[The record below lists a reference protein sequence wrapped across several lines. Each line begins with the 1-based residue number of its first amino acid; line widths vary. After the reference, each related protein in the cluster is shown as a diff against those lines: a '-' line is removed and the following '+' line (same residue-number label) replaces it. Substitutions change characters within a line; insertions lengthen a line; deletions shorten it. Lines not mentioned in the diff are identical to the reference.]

1 MPKGMN
7 LIILAGLIL
16 ALILNSLFVIDEKED
31 GIVFQFGEAIRS
43 DLPTG
48 LNFKLP
54 IIQNVK
60 KYDSRLQTLD
70 EEPNR
75 ILTVESKY
83 LIVDSFVK
91 YRITNVRTFYDATSG
106 SFINLN
112 NLLGQR
118 TAFELKN
125 QFGRRTVTE
134 LVSGERDQL
143 MSDMRENLG
152 NSVSDLGIEIID
164 FRVKRIDLP
173 PELSNSVYERMRS
186 ERNRLAEELRAEGN
200 ELSNEIRSTAD
211 KEKVI
216 ILAEAYKTAEQI
228 RGDGDAKAAA
238 IYAESFSKDPE
249 FYEFTRSMRAYDATF
264 NNKSDVLLI
273 DPKSDFFKYLNKSKG
288 DNLTVYEQY
297 HPDLRL
303 TVG

>member
-1 MPKGMN
+1 MN
-7 LIILAGLIL
+7 KRLNLFILAGLII
-16 ALILNSLFVIDEKED
+16 ALILNSLFVIDEKQD
-31 GIVFQFGEAIRS
+31 GIVFQFGEAINS
-43 DLPTG
+43 DIPTG

-60 KYDSRLQTLD
+60 KYDSRIQTLD
-70 EEPNR
+70 EEPKR

-91 YRITNVRTFYDATSG
+91 YRIINVRTFYDATSG

-143 MSDMRENLG
+143 MSNMRDNLG

-173 PELSNSVYERMRS
+173 PELSNSVHERMRS

-211 KEKVI
+211 KLKVI
-216 ILAEAYKTAEQI
+216 ILAEAYKTSEEI
-228 RGDGDAKAAA
+228 RGEGDATAAA
-238 IYAESFSKDPE
+238 IYASSFSKDSE
-249 FYEFTRSMRAYDATF
+249 FYEFTRSLRGYGATF

-288 DNLTVYEQY
+288 TN
-297 HPDLRL
+297 P
-303 TVG
+303 

>member
-1 MPKGMN
+1 MN

-249 FYEFTRSMRAYDATF
+249 FYEFTRSIKGYTSTF
-264 NNKSDVLLI
+264 QNKADVLLI
-273 DPKSDFFKYLNKSKG
+273 DPKSDYFKYLNKSDGTQK
-288 DNLTVYEQY
+288 
-297 HPDLRL
+297 P
-303 TVG
+303 

>member
-16 ALILNSLFVIDEKED
+16 ALILNSIFVIDEKED
-31 GIVFQFGEAIRS
+31 GIVFQFGEAIKYE
-43 DLPTG
+43 LPTG

-91 YRITNVRTFYDATSG
+91 YRITNVRIFYDATSG

-216 ILAEAYKTAEQI
+216 ILAEAYKTSEQI
-228 RGDGDAKAAA
+228 RGDGDATAAA

-249 FYEFTRSMRAYDATF
+249 FYEFTRSMKAYDATF

-288 DNLTVYEQY
+288 DN
-297 HPDLRL
+297 
-303 TVG
+303 

>member
-1 MPKGMN
+1 MTKGMN
-7 LIILAGLIL
+7 LIVLAGLIL
-16 ALILNSLFVIDEKED
+16 ALILSSIFVIDEKED
-31 GIVFQFGEAIRS
+31 GIVFQFGEAIKT

-143 MSDMRENLG
+143 MNDMRRNLG
-152 NSVSDLGIEIID
+152 NSVADLGIEIID

-200 ELSNEIRSTAD
+200 ELSNEIRSAAD
-211 KEKVI
+211 KQRVI
-216 ILAEAYKTAEQI
+216 LLAEAYKTSEQI
-228 RGDGDAKAAA
+228 RGEGDAKAAA
-238 IYAESFSKDPE
+238 IYAAAFSKDSE
-249 FYEFTRSMRAYDATF
+249 FYEFTRSMRAYGATF
-264 NNKSDVLLI
+264 NNKSDILVI

-288 DNLTVYEQY
+288 TN
-297 HPDLRL
+297 
-303 TVG
+303 

>member
-1 MPKGMN
+1 MTKGMN
-7 LIILAGLIL
+7 LTVLAGLIL
-16 ALILNSLFVIDEKED
+16 ALILNSIFVIDEKED
-31 GIVFQFGEAIRS
+31 GIVFQFGEAIKT

-143 MSDMRENLG
+143 MNDMRKNLG
-152 NSVSDLGIEIID
+152 NSVADLGIEIID

-200 ELSNEIRSTAD
+200 ELSNEIRSAAD
-211 KEKVI
+211 KQRVI
-216 ILAEAYKTAEQI
+216 LLAEAYKTSEQI
-228 RGDGDAKAAA
+228 RGEGDAKAAA
-238 IYAESFSKDPE
+238 IYAAAFSKDSE
-249 FYEFTRSMRAYDATF
+249 FYEFTRSMRAYGATF
-264 NNKSDVLLI
+264 NNKSDILVI

-288 DNLTVYEQY
+288 TN
-297 HPDLRL
+297 
-303 TVG
+303 

>member
-216 ILAEAYKTAEQI
+216 ILAEAYKTSEQI
-228 RGDGDAKAAA
+228 RGDGDATAAA

-249 FYEFTRSMRAYDATF
+249 FYEFTRSMKAYDATF

-273 DPKSDFFKYLNKSKG
+273 DPKSDIFKYLNKSKG
-288 DNLTVYEQY
+288 DN
-297 HPDLRL
+297 
-303 TVG
+303 

>member
-1 MPKGMN
+1 MTKGMN
-7 LIILAGLIL
+7 LIVLAGLIL
-16 ALILNSLFVIDEKED
+16 ALILSSIFVIDEKED
-31 GIVFQFGEAIRS
+31 GIVFQFGEAIKT

-143 MSDMRENLG
+143 MNDMRKNLG
-152 NSVSDLGIEIID
+152 NSVADLGIEIID

-200 ELSNEIRSTAD
+200 ELSNEIRSAAD
-211 KEKVI
+211 KQRVI
-216 ILAEAYKTAEQI
+216 LLAEAYKTSEQI
-228 RGDGDAKAAA
+228 RGEGDAKAAG
-238 IYAESFSKDPE
+238 IYAAAFSKDSE
-249 FYEFTRSMRAYDATF
+249 FYEFTRSMRAYGATF
-264 NNKSDVLLI
+264 NNKSDILVI

-288 DNLTVYEQY
+288 TN
-297 HPDLRL
+297 
-303 TVG
+303 

>member
-1 MPKGMN
+1 MN

-31 GIVFQFGEAIRS
+31 GIVFQFGEAIKS

-54 IIQNVK
+54 IVQNVK

-91 YRITNVRTFYDATSG
+91 YKITDVRTFYDATSG
-106 SFINLN
+106 SFVNLN

-143 MSDMRENLG
+143 MTAMRDNLG
-152 NSVSDLGIEIID
+152 DSVSDLGIEIID

-216 ILAEAYKTAEQI
+216 ILAEAYKTSEQI
-228 RGDGDAKAAA
+228 RGDGDATAAA
-238 IYAESFSKDPE
+238 IYAESFSGDPE
-249 FYEFTRSMRAYDATF
+249 FYEFTRSMKAYDATF
-264 NNKSDVLLI
+264 NNKSDILLI

-288 DNLTVYEQY
+288 DN
-297 HPDLRL
+297 
-303 TVG
+303 

>member
-1 MPKGMN
+1 MTKGMN
-7 LIILAGLIL
+7 LIVLAGLIL
-16 ALILNSLFVIDEKED
+16 ALILNSIFVIDEKED
-31 GIVFQFGEAIRS
+31 GIVFQFGEAIKT

-143 MSDMRENLG
+143 MSDMRKNLG
-152 NSVSDLGIEIID
+152 NSVADLGIEIID

-200 ELSNEIRSTAD
+200 ELSNEIRSAAD
-211 KEKVI
+211 KQRI
-216 ILAEAYKTAEQI
+216 ILLAEAYKTSEQI
-228 RGDGDAKAAA
+228 RGEGDAKAAA
-238 IYAESFSKDPE
+238 IYAAAFSKDSE
-249 FYEFTRSMRAYDATF
+249 FYEFTRSMRAYGATF
-264 NNKSDVLLI
+264 NNKSDILVI

-288 DNLTVYEQY
+288 TN
-297 HPDLRL
+297 
-303 TVG
+303 

>member
-1 MPKGMN
+1 MN
-7 LIILAGLIL
+7 KRLNLFILAGLII
-16 ALILNSLFVIDEKED
+16 ALILNSLFVIDEKQD
-31 GIVFQFGEAIRS
+31 GIVFQFGEAINS
-43 DLPTG
+43 DIPTG

-60 KYDSRLQTLD
+60 KYDSRIQTLD

-91 YRITNVRTFYDATSG
+91 YRIINVRTFYDATSG

-143 MSDMRENLG
+143 MSNMRDNLG

-173 PELSNSVYERMRS
+173 PELSNSVHERMRS

-211 KEKVI
+211 KLKVI
-216 ILAEAYKTAEQI
+216 ILAEAYKTSEEI
-228 RGDGDAKAAA
+228 RGEGDATAAA
-238 IYAESFSKDPE
+238 IYASSFSKDSE
-249 FYEFTRSMRAYDATF
+249 FYEFTRSLRGYGATF
-264 NNKSDVLLI
+264 NNKSDILLI

-288 DNLTVYEQY
+288 TN
-297 HPDLRL
+297 P
-303 TVG
+303 

>member
-1 MPKGMN
+1 MN
-7 LIILAGLIL
+7 KRLNLFILAGLII
-16 ALILNSLFVIDEKED
+16 ALILNSLFVIDEKQD
-31 GIVFQFGEAIRS
+31 GIVFQFGEAINTNI
-43 DLPTG
+43 PTG

-60 KYDSRLQTLD
+60 KYDSRIQTLD

-143 MSDMRENLG
+143 MSNMRDNLG

-173 PELSNSVYERMRS
+173 PELSNSVHERMRS

-216 ILAEAYKTAEQI
+216 ILAEAYKQAEQI
-228 RGDGDAKAAA
+228 KGDGDARAAA
-238 IYAESFSKDPE
+238 IYAASFSKDAE
-249 FYEFTRSMRAYDATF
+249 FYEFTRSLRGYGATF
-264 NNKSDVLLI
+264 NNKSDILLI

-288 DNLTVYEQY
+288 SN
-297 HPDLRL
+297 P
-303 TVG
+303 

>member
-1 MPKGMN
+1 MTKGMN
-7 LIILAGLIL
+7 LLVLAGLIL
-16 ALILNSLFVIDEKED
+16 ALILNSIFVIDEKED

-152 NSVSDLGIEIID
+152 DSVSDLGIEIID

-228 RGDGDAKAAA
+228 RGDGDARAAA
-238 IYAESFSKDPE
+238 IYAESFSQDPE
-249 FYEFTRSMRAYDATF
+249 FYEFTRSMKAYVETF
-264 NNKSDVLLI
+264 ESKSDVMLI
-273 DPKSDFFKYLNKSKG
+273 DSDSVSYTH
-288 DNLTVYEQY
+288 LTL
-297 HPDLRL
+297 P
-303 TVG
+303 TKA

>member
-1 MPKGMN
+1 MTKRIN
-7 LIILAGLIL
+7 LLILAGLIL
-16 ALILNSLFVIDEKED
+16 ALILNSIFVIDEKED

-43 DLPTG
+43 DVPTG

-152 NSVSDLGIEIID
+152 NSVSDLGIEVID

-216 ILAEAYKTAEQI
+216 ILADAYKISEQI
-228 RGDGDAKAAA
+228 RGDGDATAAA
-238 IYAESFSKDPE
+238 IYAESFSNDPE

-264 NNKSDVLLI
+264 NNKSDILLI

-288 DNLTVYEQY
+288 SN
-297 HPDLRL
+297 
-303 TVG
+303 

>member
-1 MPKGMN
+1 MN
-7 LIILAGLIL
+7 KRLNLFILAGLII
-16 ALILNSLFVIDEKED
+16 ALILNSLYVIDEKQD
-31 GIVFQFGEAIRS
+31 GIVFQFGEVINS
-43 DLPTG
+43 DIPTG

-60 KYDSRLQTLD
+60 KYDSRIQTLD

-75 ILTVESKY
+75 ILTIESKY

-143 MSDMRENLG
+143 MSNMRENLG

-173 PELSNSVYERMRS
+173 PELSNSVHERMRS

-216 ILAEAYKTAEQI
+216 ILAEAYKKAEQI
-228 RGDGDAKAAA
+228 KGDGDARAAA
-238 IYAESFSKDPE
+238 IYAAAFSKDSE
-249 FYEFTRSMRAYDATF
+249 FYEFTRSLRGYGATF
-264 NNKSDVLLI
+264 NNKSDILLI

-288 DNLTVYEQY
+288 TN
-297 HPDLRL
+297 P
-303 TVG
+303 

>member
-1 MPKGMN
+1 MN
-7 LIILAGLIL
+7 KRLNLFILAGLII
-16 ALILNSLFVIDEKED
+16 ALILNSLYVIDEKQD
-31 GIVFQFGEAIRS
+31 GIVFQFGEVINS
-43 DLPTG
+43 DIPTG
-48 LNFKLP
+48 LNFKFP

-60 KYDSRLQTLD
+60 KYDSRIQTLD

-75 ILTVESKY
+75 ILTIESKY

-143 MSDMRENLG
+143 MSNMRENLG

-173 PELSNSVYERMRS
+173 PELSNSVHERMRS

-211 KEKVI
+211 KQKVI
-216 ILAEAYKTAEQI
+216 ILAEAYKTSEQI
-228 RGDGDAKAAA
+228 RGEGEATAAA
-238 IYAESFSKDPE
+238 IYASSFSKDSE
-249 FYEFTRSMRAYDATF
+249 FYEFTRSLRGYGATF
-264 NNKSDVLLI
+264 NNKSDILLI

-288 DNLTVYEQY
+288 TN
-297 HPDLRL
+297 P
-303 TVG
+303 

>member
-1 MPKGMN
+1 MN
-7 LIILAGLIL
+7 LLILAGLIL

-31 GIVFQFGEAIRS
+31 GIVFQFGEAIKS

-54 IIQNVK
+54 IVQNVK

-91 YRITNVRTFYDATSG
+91 YKITDVRTFYDATSG
-106 SFINLN
+106 SFVNLN

-143 MSDMRENLG
+143 MTAMRDNLG
-152 NSVSDLGIEIID
+152 DSVSDLGIEIID

-216 ILAEAYKTAEQI
+216 ILAEAYKTSEQI
-228 RGDGDAKAAA
+228 RGDGDAIAAA
-238 IYAESFSKDPE
+238 IYAESFSGDPE
-249 FYEFTRSMRAYDATF
+249 FYEFTRSMKAYDATF

-288 DNLTVYEQY
+288 DN
-297 HPDLRL
+297 
-303 TVG
+303 

>member
-16 ALILNSLFVIDEKED
+16 ALILNSIFVIDEKED

-43 DLPTG
+43 ELPTG

-288 DNLTVYEQY
+288 DN
-297 HPDLRL
+297 
-303 TVG
+303 

>member
-1 MPKGMN
+1 MTKGMN
-7 LIILAGLIL
+7 LIVLAGLIL
-16 ALILNSLFVIDEKED
+16 ALILNSIFVIDEKED
-31 GIVFQFGEAIRS
+31 GIVFQFGEAIKT

-143 MSDMRENLG
+143 MKDMRRNLG
-152 NSVSDLGIEIID
+152 NSVADLGIEIID

-200 ELSNEIRSTAD
+200 ELSNEIRSAAD
-211 KEKVI
+211 KQRVI
-216 ILAEAYKTAEQI
+216 LLAEAYKTSEQI
-228 RGDGDAKAAA
+228 RGEGDAKAAG
-238 IYAESFSKDPE
+238 IYAAAFSKDSE
-249 FYEFTRSMRAYDATF
+249 FYEFTRSMRAYGATF
-264 NNKSDVLLI
+264 NNKSDILVI

-288 DNLTVYEQY
+288 TN
-297 HPDLRL
+297 
-303 TVG
+303 

>member
-1 MPKGMN
+1 MNKGLN
-7 LIILAGLIL
+7 LLVLAGLII
-16 ALILNSLFVIDEKED
+16 ALILNSFFIIDEKED
-31 GIVFQFGEAIRS
+31 GIIFQFGEAIKA

-54 IIQNVK
+54 IVQNVK

-75 ILTVESKY
+75 ILTIESKY

-91 YRITNVRTFYDATSG
+91 YRIKDVRVFYDATSG
-106 SFINLN
+106 SFSNLN

-143 MSDMRENLG
+143 MREMRDDLAS
-152 NSVSDLGIEIID
+152 SVSDLGIEIID

-173 PELSNSVYERMRS
+173 PELSSSVYERMKS
-186 ERNRLAEELRAEGN
+186 ERNRLAEELRAQGN

-211 KEKVI
+211 KQRVI
-216 ILAEAYKTAEQI
+216 LLAEAYKKAEEV
-228 RGDGDAKAAA
+228 RGEGDATASA
-238 IYAESFSKDPE
+238 IYAKSFSQDPE
-249 FYEFTRSMRAYDATF
+249 FYEFTRSLRGYGATF

-273 DPKSDFFKYLNKSKG
+273 DPKSDFFKYLNKSDG
-288 DNLTVYEQY
+288 TN
-297 HPDLRL
+297 P
-303 TVG
+303 

>member
-1 MPKGMN
+1 MN
-7 LIILAGLIL
+7 KRLNLFILAGLII
-16 ALILNSLFVIDEKED
+16 ALILNSLFVIDEKQD
-31 GIVFQFGEAIRS
+31 GIVFQFGEAINS
-43 DLPTG
+43 DIPTG

-60 KYDSRLQTLD
+60 KYDSRIQTLD

-91 YRITNVRTFYDATSG
+91 YRIINVRTFYDATSG

-143 MSDMRENLG
+143 MSNMRDNLG

-173 PELSNSVYERMRS
+173 PELSNSVHERMRS

-211 KEKVI
+211 KLKVI
-216 ILAEAYKTAEQI
+216 ILADAYKTSEEI
-228 RGDGDAKAAA
+228 RGEGDATAAA
-238 IYAESFSKDPE
+238 IYASSFSKDSE
-249 FYEFTRSMRAYDATF
+249 FYEFTRSLRGYGATF

-288 DNLTVYEQY
+288 TN
-297 HPDLRL
+297 P
-303 TVG
+303 

>member
-1 MPKGMN
+1 MTKGMN
-7 LIILAGLIL
+7 LIVLAGLIL
-16 ALILNSLFVIDEKED
+16 ALILNSIFVIDEKED
-31 GIVFQFGEAIRS
+31 GIVFQFGEAIKT

-143 MSDMRENLG
+143 MNDMRRNLG
-152 NSVSDLGIEIID
+152 NSVADLGIEIID

-200 ELSNEIRSTAD
+200 ELSNEIRSAAD
-211 KEKVI
+211 KQRVI
-216 ILAEAYKTAEQI
+216 LLAEAYKTSEQI
-228 RGDGDAKAAA
+228 RGEGDAKAAA
-238 IYAESFSKDPE
+238 IYAAAFSKDSE
-249 FYEFTRSMRAYDATF
+249 FYEFTRSMRAYGATF
-264 NNKSDVLLI
+264 NNKSDILVI

-288 DNLTVYEQY
+288 NN
-297 HPDLRL
+297 
-303 TVG
+303 

>member
-1 MPKGMN
+1 MN
-7 LIILAGLIL
+7 KRLNLFILAGLII
-16 ALILNSLFVIDEKED
+16 ALILNSLFVIDEKQD
-31 GIVFQFGEAIRS
+31 GIVFQFGEVINS
-43 DLPTG
+43 DIPTG
-48 LNFKLP
+48 LNFKFP

-60 KYDSRLQTLD
+60 KYDSRIQTLD

-75 ILTVESKY
+75 ILTIESKY

-143 MSDMRENLG
+143 MSNMRENLG

-173 PELSNSVYERMRS
+173 PELSNSVHERMRS

-216 ILAEAYKTAEQI
+216 ILAEAYKQAEQI
-228 RGDGDAKAAA
+228 KGDGDARAAA
-238 IYAESFSKDPE
+238 IYAAAFSKDSE
-249 FYEFTRSMRAYDATF
+249 FYAFTRSLRGYGATF
-264 NNKSDVLLI
+264 NNKSDILLI

-288 DNLTVYEQY
+288 TN
-297 HPDLRL
+297 P
-303 TVG
+303 

>member
-16 ALILNSLFVIDEKED
+16 ALILNSIFVIDEKED
-31 GIVFQFGEAIRS
+31 GIVFQFGEAIKS
-43 DLPTG
+43 ELPTG

-91 YRITNVRTFYDATSG
+91 YRIINVRTFYDATSG

-216 ILAEAYKTAEQI
+216 ILAEAYKTSEQI
-228 RGDGDAKAAA
+228 RGDGDATAAA

-249 FYEFTRSMRAYDATF
+249 FYEFTRSMKAYDATF

-288 DNLTVYEQY
+288 DN
-297 HPDLRL
+297 
-303 TVG
+303 

>member
-1 MPKGMN
+1 MN
-7 LIILAGLIL
+7 LIVLAGLIL
-16 ALILNSLFVIDEKED
+16 ALILNSIFVIDEKED
-31 GIVFQFGEAIRS
+31 GIVFQFGEAIKT

-118 TAFELKN
+118 TALELKN

-143 MSDMRENLG
+143 MNDMRKNLG
-152 NSVSDLGIEIID
+152 NSVADLGIEIID

-200 ELSNEIRSTAD
+200 ELSNEIRSAAD
-211 KEKVI
+211 KQRVI
-216 ILAEAYKTAEQI
+216 LLAEAYKTSEQI
-228 RGDGDAKAAA
+228 RGEGDAKAAA
-238 IYAESFSKDPE
+238 IYAAAFSKDSE
-249 FYEFTRSMRAYDATF
+249 FYEFTRSMRAYGATF
-264 NNKSDVLLI
+264 NNKSDILVI

-288 DNLTVYEQY
+288 TN
-297 HPDLRL
+297 
-303 TVG
+303 

>member
-1 MPKGMN
+1 MTKRMN
-7 LIILAGLIL
+7 LLVLAGLIL
-16 ALILNSLFVIDEKED
+16 ALVLNSLFVIDEKED
-31 GIVFQFGEAIRS
+31 GIVFQFGEAIKS

-91 YRITNVRTFYDATSG
+91 YRITDVRTFYDATSG

-143 MSDMRENLG
+143 MRDMRNNLG

-186 ERNRLAEELRAEGN
+186 ERNRLAEELRAQGN
-200 ELSNEIRSTAD
+200 ELSNEIRSAAD
-211 KEKVI
+211 KQRVI
-216 ILAEAYKTAEQI
+216 ILADAYKTSEQI
-228 RGDGDAKAAA
+228 RGEGDAKAAA
-238 IYAESFSKDPE
+238 IYASAFSKDSE
-249 FYEFTRSMRAYDATF
+249 FYEFTRSMRAYNATF
-264 NNKSDVLLI
+264 NNKSDILVI

-288 DNLTVYEQY
+288 TN
-297 HPDLRL
+297 
-303 TVG
+303 

>member
-1 MPKGMN
+1 MN
-7 LIILAGLIL
+7 KRLNLFILAGLII
-16 ALILNSLFVIDEKED
+16 ALILNSLYVIDEKQD
-31 GIVFQFGEAIRS
+31 GIVFQFGEVINS
-43 DLPTG
+43 DISTG
-48 LNFKLP
+48 LNFKFP

-60 KYDSRLQTLD
+60 KYDSRIQTLD

-75 ILTVESKY
+75 ILTIESKY

-143 MSDMRENLG
+143 MSNMRENLG

-173 PELSNSVYERMRS
+173 PELSNSVHERMRS

-216 ILAEAYKTAEQI
+216 ILAEAYKQAEQI
-228 RGDGDAKAAA
+228 KGDGDARAAA
-238 IYAESFSKDPE
+238 IYAASFSKDSE
-249 FYEFTRSMRAYDATF
+249 FYEFTRSLRGYGATF
-264 NNKSDVLLI
+264 NNKSDILLI

-288 DNLTVYEQY
+288 TN
-297 HPDLRL
+297 P
-303 TVG
+303 

>member
-1 MPKGMN
+1 MTKGMN
-7 LIILAGLIL
+7 LLVLAGLIL
-16 ALILNSLFVIDEKED
+16 AIILNSIFVIDEKED
-31 GIVFQFGEAIRS
+31 GIVFQFGEAIKS

-186 ERNRLAEELRAEGN
+186 ERNRLLKNYVLKEMSFLMKSVQLQIKKELFFLQKPIKLLKKSEERAMLQQQQFMQN
-200 ELSNEIRSTAD
+200 HSLEIQNFMS
-211 KEKVI
+211 
-216 ILAEAYKTAEQI
+216 LLEA
-228 RGDGDAKAAA
+228 
-238 IYAESFSKDPE
+238 
-249 FYEFTRSMRAYDATF
+249 
-264 NNKSDVLLI
+264 
-273 DPKSDFFKYLNKSKG
+273 
-288 DNLTVYEQY
+288 
-297 HPDLRL
+297 
-303 TVG
+303 

>member
-1 MPKGMN
+1 MNKGLN
-7 LIILAGLIL
+7 LLVLAGLII
-16 ALILNSLFVIDEKED
+16 ALILNSFFIIDEKED
-31 GIVFQFGEAIRS
+31 GIVFQFGEAIKA

-54 IIQNVK
+54 IVQNVK

-75 ILTVESKY
+75 ILTIESKY

-91 YRITNVRTFYDATSG
+91 YRIKDVRVFYDATSG
-106 SFINLN
+106 SFSNLN
-112 NLLGQR
+112 NLLGRR

-143 MSDMRENLG
+143 MREMRDDLAS
-152 NSVSDLGIEIID
+152 SVSDLGIEIID

-173 PELSNSVYERMRS
+173 PELSSSVYERMKS
-186 ERNRLAEELRAEGN
+186 ERNRLAEELRAQGN

-211 KEKVI
+211 KQRVI
-216 ILAEAYKTAEQI
+216 LLAEAYKKAEEV
-228 RGDGDAKAAA
+228 RGEGDATASA
-238 IYAESFSKDPE
+238 IYAKSFSQDPE
-249 FYEFTRSMRAYDATF
+249 FYEFTRSLRGYGATF

-273 DPKSDFFKYLNKSKG
+273 DPKSDFFKYLNKSDG
-288 DNLTVYEQY
+288 TN
-297 HPDLRL
+297 P
-303 TVG
+303 